1 MWYKDGGK
9 YKYPLYFVDNE
20 GIIHTVFDD
29 NNSTLTSCFDIKVG
43 DNGGLTY
50 RHLTDW
56 EDGNWLVFEEYTLW
70 NTLTELAKQI
80 EGE

>member
-1 MWYKDGGK
+1 MWYKDGGE

-29 NNSTLTSCFDIKVG
+29 KNSTLTNNFNIEVVSWGLNFRQLEWQG
-43 DNGGLTY
+43 DEL
-50 RHLTDW
+50 
-56 EDGNWLVFEEYTLW
+56 LVFEEYHLW

-80 EGE
+80 EGET